1 MYTLDTNAVIYY
13 TAGDPTTVSVLE
25 EIFGRPNPIY
35 LSAISEIELFGYP
48 SLGPEEAGKIGKFLE
63 GVSLIALDSRIARI
77 AASLRREYSLG
88 LADSA
93 IAATALFTGSTLLTR
108 NVRDFRRVA
117 HLKVQKL

>member
-77 AASLRREYSLG
+77 AAESPPRVQSRACRQRDCGHSPIYG
-88 LADSA
+88 QH
-93 IAATALFTGSTLLTR
+93 TLDPER
-108 NVRDFRRVA
+108 S
-117 HLKVQKL
+117 